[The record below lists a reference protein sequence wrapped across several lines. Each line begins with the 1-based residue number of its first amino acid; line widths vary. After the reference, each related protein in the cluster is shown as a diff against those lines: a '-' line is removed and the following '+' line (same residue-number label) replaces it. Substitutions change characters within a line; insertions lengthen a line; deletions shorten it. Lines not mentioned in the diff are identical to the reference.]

1 VDLPPAV
8 ARAHA
13 RASRRPG
20 RRGDRRLTVVVGI
33 DQGTTGTRTV
43 AFDERFRELAQAY
56 RRVPVEHPRP
66 GWVEKDAEAVIA
78 SVAETLAEVAAAV
91 GPDRITAVGLDN
103 EGESVVAWDA
113 ETLRP
118 LAPAIVWSCRR
129 SEGIVEEL
137 AAAGVGDRVH
147 DLAGTRLDP
156 YFSSTKITWLLR
168 ESDAVRH
175 AAAAGRA
182 RFGTFD
188 AYVCARLGDGPRTEP
203 STAARTQ
210 LQELARPGRWSGE
223 LCEVFGVD
231 PATLPEIGPSA
242 GDAGSLR
249 VEGVD
254 RPLPLRALLV
264 DQTAALAGHGA
275 VAAGTA
281 KATYGTG
288 IFLLA
293 HAGDEPPTDASGLLP
308 TVAWQVDG
316 RSDYALDGGVFS
328 AGSAVDWLVSLGLVG
343 APADTGDLAASVPD
357 TGGVRFLPA
366 LTGLGAPWWRPDAR
380 ATWMGMTAHTTP
392 AHLVRAALESL
403 CFRVRDI
410 VEALRADGL
419 APAALGV
426 DGGMTAN
433 PWLMQRQ
440 ADVLGIPV
448 RIAAAAEATALGTA
462 AAAGVGAGC
471 WTLADLAS
479 LGEGGR
485 TVDPAPGSERA
496 REDEYAAWRAFV
508 AEHQ

>member
-1 VDLPPAV
+1 VDLPPAL

-13 RASRRPG
+13 GPSRRPG

-43 AFDERFRELAQAY
+43 AFDERFSVLAQAY

-66 GWVEKDAEAVIA
+66 GWVEKDAEAVIT
-78 SVAETLAEVAAAV
+78 SVSETLAEVAAAV
-91 GPDRITAVGLDN
+91 GSDRITAVGLDN

-137 AAAGVGDRVH
+137 AAAGAGDRVH

-168 ESDAVRH
+168 ESEAVRD

-188 AYVCARLGDGPRTEP
+188 AYVCARLGDAPRTEP

-210 LQELARPGRWSGE
+210 LQELARPGSWSRE
-223 LCEVFGVD
+223 LCDVFGVD
-231 PATLPEIGPSA
+231 PATLPEIGPSV

-249 VEGVD
+249 VEGVE

-293 HAGDEPPTDASGLLP
+293 HAGEEPPTDASGLLP
-308 TVAWQVDG
+308 TVAWQVAG

-328 AGSAVDWLVSLGLVG
+328 AGSAIDWLVSLGLAG
-343 APADTGDLAASVPD
+343 APQDTGDLAASVPD
-357 TGGVRFLPA
+357 SGGVRFLPA

-380 ATWMGMTAHTTP
+380 ATWAGMTAHTTP

-410 VEALRADGL
+410 VEALRAAGL

-448 RIAAAAEATALGTA
+448 RIAATAEATALGTA

-485 TVDPAPGSERA
+485 TVDPGPGSESA

-508 AEHQ
+508 AEQQ

>member
-13 RASRRPG
+13 GAARRPG
-20 RRGDRRLTVVVGI
+20 RRGDPRLTVVVGI

-43 AFDERFRELAQAY
+43 AFDERFSVLAQAY

-91 GPDRITAVGLDN
+91 GPERITAVGLDN

-113 ETLRP
+113 GTLRP

-129 SEGIVEEL
+129 SEGIVAEL
-137 AAAGVGDRVH
+137 AAAGAGDRVH
-147 DLAGTRLDP
+147 DLAGSRLDP
-156 YFSSTKITWLLR
+156 YFSSTKIAWLLR
-168 ESDAVRH
+168 ESEAVRG

-188 AYVCARLGDGPRTEP
+188 AYVCARLGDGARTEP

-210 LQELARPGRWSGE
+210 LQELARPGTWNAE
-223 LCEVFGVD
+223 LCDVFGVD
-231 PATLPEIGPSA
+231 PATLPEIGPSV

-249 VEGVD
+249 VEGVE

-293 HAGDEPPTDASGLLP
+293 HAGAEPPTDASGLLP

-328 AGSAVDWLVSLGLVG
+328 AGSAIDWLVSLGLAG
-343 APADTGDLAASVPD
+343 APRDTGDLAASVPD

-380 ATWMGMTAHTTP
+380 ATWAGMTAHTTP

-433 PWLMQRQ
+433 SWLMQRQ

-448 RIAAAAEATALGTA
+448 RVAATAEATALGAA

-471 WTLADLAS
+471 WALADLAS

-485 TVDPAPGSERA
+485 TVDPGPGSERA

-508 AEHQ
+508 AERQ

>member
-1 VDLPPAV
+1 
-8 ARAHA
+8 
-13 RASRRPG
+13 
-20 RRGDRRLTVVVGI
+20 
-33 DQGTTGTRTV
+33 
-43 AFDERFRELAQAY
+43 
-56 RRVPVEHPRP
+56 VPVQHPQP
-66 GWVEKDAEAVIA
+66 GWVEKDAEAVVT
-78 SVAETLAEVAAAV
+78 SVAETLAQVAAAV
-91 GPDRITAVGLDN
+91 GPERITAVGLDN

-129 SEGIVEEL
+129 SEGIVGEL
-137 AAAGVGDRVH
+137 AAAGAGDRVH

-168 ESDAVRH
+168 ESEAVRR

-188 AYVCARLGDGPRTEP
+188 AYVCARLGDGARTEP

-210 LQELARPGRWSGE
+210 LQELARPGGWSAE
-223 LCEVFGVD
+223 LCAVFGVD
-231 PATLPEIGPSA
+231 PATLPQIGPSV

-249 VEGVD
+249 VEGVG

-275 VAAGTA
+275 VAAGAA

-293 HAGDEPPTDASGLLP
+293 HAGAEPPTDASGLLP
-308 TVAWQVDG
+308 TVAWEVSG

-328 AGSAVDWLVSLGLVG
+328 AGAAVDWLVALGLID
-343 APADTGDLAASVPD
+343 APQRTGDLAASVPD
-357 TGGVRFLPA
+357 SGGVRFLPA

-380 ATWMGMTAHTTP
+380 ATWSGMTAHTTP
-392 AHLVRAALESL
+392 AHLVRAVLESL

-410 VEALRADGL
+410 VEALRAAGL
-419 APAALGV
+419 DPPALGV

-448 RIAAAAEATALGTA
+448 RVAARAEATALGAA

-479 LGEGGR
+479 LQEGGR
-485 TVDPAPGSERA
+485 TIEPASGSERA
-496 REDEYAAWRAFV
+496 REDDYAAWREFV
-508 AEHQ
+508 GVGAPI